1 MFSLPITLDEQVCFP
16 LKATYVTDVP
26 GNNEQ
31 FYFKIT
37 LC

>member
-26 GNNEQ
+26 GNNGTIL
-31 FYFKIT
+31 F
-37 LC
+37 